1 MIVNEEKCE
10 LGQSFDDFLK
20 EQGLYEFIKM
30 QALATLLVKL
40 NFENLELNQDFSR
53 VIEMNTASHQ
63 EPEFVKYLVHF
74 VDSPNSELKYAR
86 FE

>member
-1 MIVNEEKCE
+1 MTVNVEKCE

-30 QALATLLVKL
+30 QVLATLIVDL
-40 NFENLELNQDFSR
+40 NFENLELSQDFSQ
-53 VIEMNTASHQ
+53 VIEMIAASHQ
-63 EPEFVKYLVHF
+63 EPEFVKYIVHF

>member
-1 MIVNEEKCE
+1 MTVNVEKCE

-30 QALATLLVKL
+30 QALATLIVDL
-40 NFENLELNQDFSR
+40 NFENLDLSQDFSR
-53 VIEMNTASHQ
+53 VIEMITASHQ
-63 EPEFVKYLVHF
+63 EPEFVKYMVHF
-74 VDSPNSELKYAR
+74 VDSPNSELKYAS